1 LSPDVVDPELVRR
14 VVDAA
19 VERLRREQPDSPL
32 LRLPD
37 LELRRRLAEAHLRD
51 LRRLR
56 REMEEGSAPG

>member
-1 LSPDVVDPELVRR
+1 MVDPELVRR

-19 VERLRREQPDSPL
+19 VERLRREQPESPL
-32 LRLPD
+32 LRLSD

-56 REMEEGSAPG
+56 REMEDDSGTP